1 MKALTWSWIGRVPY
15 RQALDHQRQRRD
27 SVINGEKPEI
37 IWMLEHDP
45 VITTGRR
52 SVPRLV
58 SKERLLEHGIDQVK
72 TERGG
77 LATYHGPGQLIA
89 YPIVDCWERGMGA
102 RGAVHAM
109 EQSVIDWLGSLD
121 VSAER
126 RSGFPGVWVNG
137 NKICA
142 IGMHFKK
149 GVSIH
154 GVAINLSDQLNG
166 FDFITP
172 CGITDAG
179 LTSVRREAGFDITAE
194 KAAPLLA
201 SHIVHNLLHPTCTLK
216 TRSPSTG

>member
-1 MKALTWSWIGRVPY
+1 MKDLTWSWIGRVPY
-15 RQALDHQRQRRD
+15 RQALDDQHQRRD
-27 SVINGEKPEI
+27 AVINGEEKEI
-37 IWMLEHDP
+37 IWMLEHEP

-52 SVPRLV
+52 SVPGLV
-58 SKERLLEHGIDQVK
+58 SKEHLLKYGIDQVQ

-89 YPIVDCWERGMGA
+89 YPIIDCWERGMGA

-109 EQSVIDWLGSLD
+109 EQSVIDWLDSLRIQA
-121 VSAER
+121 VR
-126 RSGFPGVWVNG
+126 RPGFPGVWVKG

-154 GVAINLSDQLNG
+154 GIAINLSDQLEG
-166 FDFITP
+166 FNFITP

-179 LTSVRREAGFDITAE
+179 ITSVHREGGLDITAE
-194 KAAPLLA
+194 TAAPLLA
-201 SHIVHNLLHPTCTLK
+201 THIVRNLLHPTCTMK